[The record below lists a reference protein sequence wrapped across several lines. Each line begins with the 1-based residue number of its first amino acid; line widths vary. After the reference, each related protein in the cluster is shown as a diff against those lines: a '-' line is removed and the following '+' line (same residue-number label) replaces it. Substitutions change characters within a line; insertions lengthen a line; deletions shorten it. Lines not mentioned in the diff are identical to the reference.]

1 MTEIHLHGILGQKYG
16 KLHKFSI
23 KEPKDVIRALEANYE
38 DFNKD
43 LKDLLRKNIV
53 YTIVADDQWIQG
65 NSCSRKN
72 KIKKIDFTPCILGSG
87 ILVLAGV
94 AAKTAALVWAV
105 VSAVVSIANAVY
117 SYIQAGKQS
126 YPEIPGATATS
137 SANSRSLSF
146 SNRENIEEQGNPVPL
161 VYGRIKIG
169 SAVIQSSVKSF
180 PLTLTLADEFLN
192 STEKKSAN
200 QVAVVT
206 SQGVDV
212 GVDFF
217 K

>member
-23 KEPKDVIRALEANYE
+23 KEPKDVVRALEANYE
-38 DFNKD
+38 NFSKD
-43 LKDLLRKNIV
+43 LKDLLKKNIV
-53 YTIVADDQWIQG
+53 YTVVADDEWIQG
-65 NSCSRKN
+65 NSCSKKN

-87 ILVLAGV
+87 ILVAVGV
-94 AAKTAALVWAV
+94 AAKTAALIWTV
-105 VSAVVSIANAVY
+105 VSAVVSIASAVY
-117 SYIQAGKQS
+117 QYIQAGKQS
-126 YPEIPGATATS
+126 YPEIPGAEATIGS

-146 SNRENIEEQGNPVPL
+146 SNRENITEQGNPVPL

-169 SAVIQSSVKSF
+169 SAVIQSSIKSF
-180 PLTLTLADEFLN
+180 PLTLTLAQEFLN

-206 SQGVDV
+206 SQA
-212 GVDFF
+212 
-217 K
+217 